1 MRQVRLG
8 LRLHHGGAATRD
20 IGRSLGVARST
31 VQDMLKRASEAKLP
45 WPLPD
50 GLSDEALEAMLF
62 ARPGGS
68 LAGARRRPEPDWGH
82 LTRELKRP
90 GVTMM
95 ILWDE
100 YRETWPEGYGYSR
113 FCDLLRGFQQRL
125 SPVMRQHH
133 VAGDKLFVNVL
144 QRAVGRKNVTGFT
157 VLDSFFYRP
166 LPGHHIKQSAYVLC
180 LCAVGVRCVALGIAV
195 HQQDLLAKQLQC
207 TSPTG
212 ACCRLSCAA
221 LLIGD
226 RYDFCHFITLS

>member
-95 ILWDE
+95 ILWD
-100 YRETWPEGYGYSR
+100 
-113 FCDLLRGFQQRL
+113 
-125 SPVMRQHH
+125 
-133 VAGDKLFVNVL
+133 
-144 QRAVGRKNVTGFT
+144 VTC
-157 VLDSFFYRP
+157 P
-166 LPGHHIKQSAYVLC
+166 
-180 LCAVGVRCVALGIAV
+180 
-195 HQQDLLAKQLQC
+195 
-207 TSPTG
+207 
-212 ACCRLSCAA
+212 
-221 LLIGD
+221 
-226 RYDFCHFITLS
+226 